1 MTIIIIR
8 ERSSKVT
15 FRNIVGLSK
24 KCILKTKNDIHNRL
38 VICNFIFI
46 RFFAVLKKIINGVLN
61 VEFRLNTVK
70 FKPV

>member
-24 KCILKTKNDIHNRL
+24 KCILKTKNVIHKRL

-46 RFFAVLKKIINGVLN
+46 RFFAVLKKIINGSGEQSDDRN
-61 VEFRLNTVK
+61 GYEGRG
-70 FKPV
+70 